1 MKTTRC
7 LTLAGLVIATSL
19 IVGCAPTRLELDYG
33 TSQRLVKM
41 NQVLDPQAGQTDE
54 PVTGMDGEAAKRGH
68 EAYRQSF
75 SKSKAATGSVIE
87 TLK

>member
-1 MKTTRC
+1 MKITRC
-7 LTLAGLVIATSL
+7 MTLACLAIAASL

-41 NQVLDPQAGQTDE
+41 NQILDPQAGQTDE
-54 PVTGMDGEAAKRGH
+54 PLTGMDGEAAKNSH
-68 EAYRQSF
+68 VEYRQSF
-75 SKSKAATGSVIE
+75 SGSQSYKGSVIE